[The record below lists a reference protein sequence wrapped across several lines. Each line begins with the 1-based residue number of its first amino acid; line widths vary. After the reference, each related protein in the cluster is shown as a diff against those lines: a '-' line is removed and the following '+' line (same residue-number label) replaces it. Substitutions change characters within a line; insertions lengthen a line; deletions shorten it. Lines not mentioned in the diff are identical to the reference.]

1 MKAKA
6 FLEVVDDD
14 RILAAIRDAEGRSR
28 GEVRVHVAGGQVKDA
43 RAAAESVFPRLG
55 MTGTVERN
63 GVLIFVAPESQTF
76 AVVGDEAIDRC
87 VEEGYWS
94 SIVEAMAGRFRSGQ
108 FTDGIVEAVRTVGKE
123 LARHFPRRPGED
135 DVNELPDAISQG

>member
-6 FLEVVDDD
+6 FVKALDDE
-14 RILAAIRDAEGRSR
+14 RVLAAIREAEEGSR
-28 GEVRVHVAGGQVKDA
+28 GEVRVHVAGGRVTDA
-43 RAAAESVFPRLG
+43 RAAAEAVFPRLG

-76 AVVGDEAIDRC
+76 AVVGDEAIDGR
-87 VEEGYWS
+87 VEEGFWS
-94 SIVEAMAGRFRSGQ
+94 SIVEAMAGHFRSGQ
-108 FTDGIVEAVRTVGKE
+108 FTDGIVEAVRTVGAE
-123 LARHFPRRPGED
+123 LARHFPRRPGEE

>member
-1 MKAKA
+1 
-6 FLEVVDDD
+6 
-14 RILAAIRDAEGRSR
+14 
-28 GEVRVHVAGGQVKDA
+28 
-43 RAAAESVFPRLG
+43 

-87 VEEGYWS
+87 VEEGYWG